1 MKSIAVA
8 LVSLAC
14 VYHLITVGNLEKES
28 TLLKHEMALHK
39 AEADILRDQM
49 SDMAYQFSGK
59 RTYEEGVRDG
69 IHNSKSQEYMAGYH
83 VGVSQLFD
91 VPDVPNESVTSTEA
105 KP

>member
-1 MKSIAVA
+1 MKSIAAA
-8 LVSLAC
+8 LVCLAC

-49 SDMAYQFSGK
+49 SDMAYQFSNK
-59 RTYEEGVRDG
+59 RTYEEGVMDG
-69 IHNSKSQEYMAGYH
+69 IHNSKSQEFMNGYH
-83 VGVSQLFD
+83 LATTQLFG
-91 VPDVPNESVTSTEA
+91 VPEDSVTSTEA

>member
-49 SDMAYQFSGK
+49 VDMTFQYSSK
-59 RTYEEGVRDG
+59 RTYEEGVMDG
-69 IHNSKSQEYMAGYH
+69 IHNSKSQEFMNGYH
-83 VGVSQLFD
+83 LATSQLFS
-91 VPDVPNESVTSTEA
+91 VPEDSVTSTEA

>member
-14 VYHLITVGNLEKES
+14 VYHLITVSNLEKGS
-28 TLLKHEMALHK
+28 TLLKHEVALHK

-49 SDMAYQFSGK
+49 SDMVYQFSNK
-59 RTYEEGVRDG
+59 RTYEEGVMDG
-69 IHNSKSQEYMAGYH
+69 IHNSKSQEFMNGYH
-83 VGVSQLFD
+83 LATSQLFA
-91 VPDVPNESVTSTEA
+91 VPEDSVTSTEA

>member
-49 SDMAYQFSGK
+49 TDMTFQWSSK
-59 RTYEEGVRDG
+59 KTYEEGVMDG
-69 IHNSKSQEYMAGYH
+69 IHNSKSHEYMAGYH
-83 VGVSQLFD
+83 FAVGQLFA
-91 VPDVPNESVTSTEA
+91 VPEDSVTSTEA